1 MMSFC
6 KGVAS
11 SRMMP
16 RVPRY
21 VGSTKGLQDQLTIP
35 LQNVT
40 INTIRGDKE
49 SIVRQNDEEIQPHL
63 NSGLWAVYLEEA
75 ELRPLPLP
83 EDPEKREAPGDANK
97 PPVDPVVS

>member
-6 KGVAS
+6 KGVANKGILS
-11 SRMMP
+11 

-21 VGSTKGLQDQLTIP
+21 VGSTIVSSAELTTP

-40 INTIRGDKE
+40 INSMKGDKVFMPLE
-49 SIVRQNDEEIQPHL
+49 KQPHL
-63 NSGLWAVYLEEA
+63 NSGLWPIYLA
-75 ELRPLPLP
+75 QADSLRPLPLP